1 MPMFNIKEIII
12 KNIYRTDYLAP
23 RLDSAVKQVIV
34 DQIFSRTVLAGKETV
49 RISHADLSK
58 ITGISTVTISKA
70 MRELVKEG
78 ILVLVGE
85 YKPKIPCEYRL
96 NLEVPQDITPWL
108 SVQRNPY
115 DITRSIS
122 KNGDQEKEDDY
133 ELTAEGH
140 AIINSIK
147 ESMTRT
153 ERELYRKKAR
163 EELLLE
169 GKDLSEDSIE
179 RKITQILIRGF
190 SDEKKRRYLKFN
202 D

>member
-1 MPMFNIKEIII
+1 MDIKSILI

-34 DQIFSRTVLAGKETV
+34 DQIFSRTVLVGKETM
-49 RISHADLSK
+49 RISHAELSK

-96 NLEVPQDITPWL
+96 NIEVPDDLTPWL
-108 SVQRNPY
+108 SCQRNPF
-115 DITRSIS
+115 DFFRNLPSG
-122 KNGDQEKEDDY
+122 NDEHRDEGAY

-147 ESMTRT
+147 ESMTRA
-153 ERELYRKKAR
+153 ERELYRKKAKD
-163 EELLLE
+163 ELLLE
-169 GKDLSEDSIE
+169 GKDLSEESIE

-190 SDEKKRRYLKFN
+190 SDEKKRRYLKYN